1 MATIYR
7 FIVESQSGSGNNYVV
22 DENGEVQ
29 PLGGPGNKINGG
41 GSGGNSH
48 RSFNLGGSR
57 GGVEHNRYMRPINP
71 LMNRWTGGYWEKG
84 QRVGRAAAALPSEFA
99 NKGLGALT
107 SVASLIILQ
116 FAIMEFDKWFRE
128 QQRKAKE
135 ENKANYLKIV
145 SGQTVLGQDYK
156 VSRNI
161 FGKITYSN
169 Q

>member
-7 FIVESQSGSGNNYVV
+7 FIVEGVGTTDAKAMLDNNDVTP
-22 DENGEVQ
+22 DGEIV
-29 PLGGPGNKINGG
+29 PKRGG
-41 GSGGNSH
+41 GSKG
-48 RSFNLGGSR
+48 GGSLLAHNR

-71 LMNRWTGGYWEKG
+71 LLNRVTGGYWEKG
-84 QRVGRAAAALPSEFA
+84 QRVGRAMAQMPSEFH
-99 NKGLGALT
+99 NKGLGAFG
-107 SVASLIILQ
+107 SVASLILIQ
-116 FAIMEFDKWFRE
+116 FAIMEIDKWFRE

-156 VSRNI
+156 VSKNI
-161 FGKITYSN
+161 FGLITYRN